1 MSISIFELARMNVP
15 DRHGLFPK
23 KNMAKCAWHALRGC
37 LSLWTP
43 EVANAKPYG
52 PLNEIKYFIQR
63 LPYTTKLVNMHW
75 SQAVIEN
82 YGYVS
87 KKISGVVTQ
96 DHYIGSYAIGE
107 HALDNP
113 DIYLVDGTLD
123 TFTEELYPYTFL
135 ANYVTQDEN
144 IGLRD
149 LKGKC
154 LTDDKYEFLNIKLY
168 DEYGNESENPKMP
181 MDFTVWEASKYSGTI
196 ISRQANLSEYMC

>member
-23 KNMAKCAWHALRGC
+23 KNMAKCAWHALRGT
-37 LSLWTP
+37 LPLWTP
-43 EVANAKPYG
+43 EVANAEPYG

-96 DHYIGSYAIGE
+96 DHYIGSYTVGE
-107 HALDNP
+107 CASDNP
-113 DIYLVDGTLD
+113 DIYLADGTLD

-135 ANYVTQDEN
+135 SNFVTQDEN

-196 ISRQANLSEYMC
+196 VPRQANLSEFTC